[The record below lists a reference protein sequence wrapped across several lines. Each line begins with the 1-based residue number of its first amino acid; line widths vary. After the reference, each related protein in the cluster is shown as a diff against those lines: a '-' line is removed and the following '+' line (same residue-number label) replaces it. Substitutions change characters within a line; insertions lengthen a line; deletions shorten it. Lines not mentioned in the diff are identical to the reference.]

1 MSVTSLM
8 FLFFRILVK
17 LYLTPPETSNYTEIR
32 VVPVHPHELSKSTI
46 TSQNLVTLGLS
57 HSFERFYSVQKFK
70 SENLNGQLAQ

>member
-8 FLFFRILVK
+8 FPFFRILVK

-57 HSFERFYSVQKFK
+57 HSFERFYSVQL
-70 SENLNGQLAQ
+70 LNEREP